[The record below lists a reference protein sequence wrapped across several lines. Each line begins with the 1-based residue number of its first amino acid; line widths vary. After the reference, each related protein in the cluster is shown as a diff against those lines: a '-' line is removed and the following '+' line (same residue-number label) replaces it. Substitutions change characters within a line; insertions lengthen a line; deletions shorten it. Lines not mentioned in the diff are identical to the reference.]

1 MVYRVRVL
9 DRITDEE
16 LSCHWVGI
24 EDLENFILQFSTKTN
39 KIVILND
46 YYNY

>member
-16 LSCHWVGI
+16 LSCHWVDI
-24 EDLENFILQFSTKTN
+24 ENLTDFIYKFSTKST
-39 KIVILND
+39 KIIVLDD
-46 YYNY
+46 YSS